1 MVHFL
6 QRILIISAKS
16 FILSPLIEKLLE
28 NTYIDKDIQLNQ
40 SFIIS
45 ISIILTALLY
55 SVRKALYCNR
65 CSSINTKGA
74 GHGAIY

>member
-1 MVHFL
+1 M
-6 QRILIISAKS
+6 
-16 FILSPLIEKLLE
+16 SPLIEKLLE
-28 NTYIDKDIQLNQ
+28 NTYIDKDMKLSQ

-45 ISIILTALLY
+45 IRTILTAFLY
-55 SVRKALYCNR
+55 SVRKVLYCNR